1 MATIKDFLDNI
12 NGFTN
17 AVSGAVKTLNMLAE
31 VSFGTAKNFMQM
43 EYLFKARLEND
54 DLGSKVF
61 EQVKKDAIQNG
72 VDLSTYMNGAL
83 GNLSFSKNI
92 DQLNEMNRLARQ
104 IATFD
109 TTGTGLAGAFT
120 TLREAM
126 NGEVLSLS
134 KQFNSAHV
142 KDLKIA
148 DLGKQ
153 GDVDGFIKAFDKLL
167 EMAGKSEE
175 AMQKMSDA
183 PQQKLDTLINK
194 FQTLFAEA
202 GTGAMTALLPLVDFL
217 TNALDGEAFQVFMSV
232 WATVLQGVASAFL
245 WLISIVPPVWEVIQS
260 AIGGVLIVIQNLL
273 MFLWALAPY
282 ILGVAA
288 AWGAYYLMM
297 NSLTIGVWL
306 YTTAHYVMTTV
317 MSAAKAA
324 VMALTSGV
332 KALFMAMK
340 ANPIMFII
348 SLIIGII
355 TALLSFEVVTNGVRK
370 VFSAA
375 FGFIVDSAEWAVNA
389 IVSLINGAI
398 NGINKVA
405 KFFGD
410 LLGVDAKM
418 ISNIEFKA
426 DFSKAKEAGQEF
438 IENFSLEDLKNK
450 LTFKDESE
458 PKDYKDELLKWD
470 FGAGGIGGIGSGAG
484 TAFTIPSKIDEVGKV
499 GQIGGTV
506 DIASEDLKIMRELAE
521 MKNIQNF
528 VSLQP
533 TVSVQTGDITNGYD
547 IDTIVRRIEK
557 SLEEQ
562 IATSA
567 AGVYA

>member
-1 MATIKDFLDNI
+1 MATLKDALEMI
-12 NGFTN
+12 GKFTN
-17 AVSGAVKTLNMLAE
+17 KLETAAQGLK
-31 VSFGTAKNFMQM
+31 SFADATIAPAKNLMQM
-43 EYLFKARLEND
+43 ENLFQARLGSD
-54 DLGSKVF
+54 VLGTNVF
-61 EQVKKDAIQNG
+61 EQIKTDALQDG
-72 VDLSTYMNGAL
+72 VDVNAYMKGSL
-83 GNLSFSKNI
+83 GNLSFSNNI
-92 DQLNEMNRLARQ
+92 DQLREMNRLARQ
-104 IATFD
+104 ISTFD
-109 TTGTGLAGAFT
+109 PSGKGLEGAFST
-120 TLREAM
+120 IRDAL
-126 NGEVLSLS
+126 NGDVVGLS
-134 KQFNSAHV
+134 KQFNSALV
-142 KDLKIA
+142 KDLKIGE
-148 DLGKQ
+148 LGKK
-153 GDVDGFIKAFDKLL
+153 GDVDGFLQAFEKLL
-167 EMAGKSEE
+167 ALEGKGKE
-175 AMQKMSDA
+175 AMQQMLDSPA
-183 PQQKLDTLINK
+183 EKLDTLKNN
-194 FQTLFAEA
+194 FQTAFAEA
-202 GTGAMTALLPLVDFL
+202 GTGAVTALVPLIDFL
-217 TNALDGEAFQVFMSV
+217 NNALNSEAFLIFMSV
-232 WATVLQGVASAFL
+232 WSSVLETVAAAFA
-245 WLISIVPPVWEVIQS
+245 WLISIVPPVWQVIQS

-273 MFLWALAPY
+273 MFLWELAPY

-288 AWGAYYLMM
+288 AWGAFYVMT
-297 NSLTIGVWL
+297 NWATIGVWL
-306 YTTAHYVMTTV
+306 YTTAHYVMTTAV
-317 MSAAKAA
+317 SAAKTA

-426 DFSKAKEAGQEF
+426 DFSKAKAAGQEF

-470 FGAGGIGGIGSGAG
+470 LGAGAGGGAG
-484 TAFTIPSKIDEVGKV
+484 TAFTMPTKIDEVGKV